1 MDGNRGGWAG
11 EDILQRRSKGI
22 ALGNGFSRMQCA
34 RGVSRWEDGH
44 ELLTRERAEEISL
57 PYSVHGLGDKTLS
70 HRH

>member
-1 MDGNRGGWAG
+1 MGTGVDGQEKTVYREEA
-11 EDILQRRSKGI
+11 QAQI